1 MSQHVLG
8 SATTYALPAQYDSV
22 PQAMMSSKAPKP
34 INCSLTTVNVPALSG
49 NANAL
54 GTSILQISTG
64 ANSGYMCNPYLRF
77 NLSLSGTNVATSLI
91 QFKGSVASA
100 SACINRYSTYLGSQ
114 QIDNIQ
120 NADNVYDQMF
130 AHSSSNDWLSRDAT
144 VLMGAGQDIDG
155 NTLTAG
161 SADKAYVLPL
171 LGFLGSQSA
180 IPLFALQGN
189 IQIQIDWN
197 SVARSFVSY
206 TADATIA
213 NFTVSNVQLVYDRIN
228 VEQAFVD
235 RVKMDMAQG
244 NQYVVSY
251 TNFQSTTLIPTPS
264 ATSSL
269 NYGLNVSSLRAIV
282 ANQVET
288 GDLSSTVRT
297 KDCFSI
303 VNDLTQ
309 FQVSLDGRLLNSN
322 TINAVSAPAVCFSEV
337 NKCWSRLFDAS
348 ITDACT
354 AATYL
359 TRYFMVGAC
368 AARSNENLAFS
379 GSPVSVLGLQV
390 AVGATATT
398 MFVLFISDMQVLIDA
413 SGSVTVLR

>member
-22 PQAMMSSKAPKP
+22 PQAFMSNKAPKP
-34 INCSLTTVNVPALSG
+34 INCSLQTVNVPALSG

-54 GTSILQISTG
+54 GTSIIQISTG
-64 ANSGYMCNPYLRF
+64 NSSGYMCNPYLRF
-77 NLSLSGTNVATSLI
+77 NLTLSGTNVATSVI
-91 QFKGSVASA
+91 QFKGSVAAA

-114 QIDNIQ
+114 QVDNLQ
-120 NADNVYDQMF
+120 NADQIYDQLF
-130 AHSSSNDWLSRDAT
+130 GHSSSNDWLSRDAT
-144 VLMGAGQDIDG
+144 VLMGASQEIDG

-161 SADKAYVLPL
+161 STDKAYILPL

-206 TADATIA
+206 TANATIS

-244 NQYVVSY
+244 NQYVVAY
-251 TNFQSTTLIPTPS
+251 TNFQGTTLIPTVS

-288 GDLSSTVRT
+288 ADLSATAT
-297 KDCFSI
+297 GNGCFSI
-303 VNDLTQ
+303 
-309 FQVSLDGRLLNSN
+309 
-322 TINAVSAPAVCFSEV
+322 
-337 NKCWSRLFDAS
+337 
-348 ITDACT
+348 
-354 AATYL
+354 
-359 TRYFMVGAC
+359 
-368 AARSNENLAFS
+368 
-379 GSPVSVLGLQV
+379 
-390 AVGATATT
+390 
-398 MFVLFISDMQVLIDA
+398 
-413 SGSVTVLR
+413 

>member
-22 PQAMMSSKAPKP
+22 PQAFMSNKSPKP
-34 INCSLTTVNVPALSG
+34 INCSLQTVNVPALSG
-49 NANAL
+49 NANSL
-54 GTSILQISTG
+54 GTSIIQLATG
-64 ANSGYMCNPYLRF
+64 ANAGYLCNPYLRF
-77 NLSLSGTNVATSLI
+77 NCSLSGTNVATSTI
-91 QFKGSVASA
+91 QFKGSVAAA
-100 SACINRYSTYLGSQ
+100 SALINRYSTYLGSQ
-114 QIDNIQ
+114 QVDNLQ
-120 NADNVYDQMF
+120 NADQIYDQMF
-130 AHSSSNDWLSRDAT
+130 AHSSSNDWLSRDAS
-144 VLMGAGQDIDG
+144 VLMGAGVSIDG

-189 IQIQIDWN
+189 VQIQIDWN

-213 NFTVSNVQLVYDRIN
+213 NFTISNVQLVYDRIN

-244 NQYVVSY
+244 NQYVVAY

-264 ATSSL
+264 GTSSL
-269 NYGLNVSSLRAIV
+269 NYGLNVSSLRALV
-282 ANQVET
+282 ANQVITAEL
-288 GDLSSTVRT
+288 GSTAAAN
-297 KDCFSI
+297 DCFSV
-303 VNDLTQ
+303 VNGLTQ

-322 TINAVSAPAVCFSEV
+322 TINAVAAPAVVFAEL

-348 ITDACT
+348 ITDACD

-368 AARSNENLAFS
+368 AARSNENLSFS
-379 GSPVSVLGLQV
+379 GSPVSVLSAQV
-390 AVGATATT
+390 AIGASATT
-398 MFVLFISDMQVLIDA
+398 MFLTFISDMQLLIDA
-413 SGSVTVLR
+413 SGAVTILR

>member
-22 PQAMMSSKAPKP
+22 PQAFMSNKAPKP
-34 INCSLTTVNVPALSG
+34 INCSLQTVNVPALSG

-54 GTSILQISTG
+54 GTSIIQLPTG
-64 ANSGYMCNPYLRF
+64 ANAGYMCNPYLRF
-77 NLSLSGTNVATSLI
+77 NISVTGTNVATSLI

-100 SACINRYSTYLGSQ
+100 SALINRYSTYLGSQ
-114 QIDNIQ
+114 QVDNLQ
-120 NADNVYDQMF
+120 NADQIYDQMF
-130 AHSSSNDWLSRDAT
+130 AHSSSNDWLARDAT

-206 TADATIA
+206 TANATIA

-228 VEQAFVD
+228 VEQSFVD

-244 NQYVVSY
+244 NQYVIGY

-282 ANQVET
+282 ANQVPTAE
-288 GDLSSTVRT
+288 LSSTAT
-297 KDCFSI
+297 GQDCFSV

-322 TINAVSAPAVCFSEV
+322 TINAVAAPAVVFAEL

-354 AATYL
+354 ASTYL

-368 AARSNENLAFS
+368 ASRSNENLSFS

-398 MFVLFISDMQVLIDA
+398 MFITFLSDMQLLIDA